1 MSHEKPLNP
10 YLAAMLVLP
19 TLHALSMPTVTLATD
34 GPSANQ
40 TLGTKLM
47 STLEEAIERGRQ
59 FTAPKVRTSYVTL
72 DIPPFQIF
80 LLSSKKLKPI
90 QPFVACNVKS

>member
-1 MSHEKPLNP
+1 MIHEKSLNP

-40 TLGTKLM
+40 RLGTKLV
-47 STLEEAIERGRQ
+47 SSLEEAIERGKQ
-59 FTAPKVRTSYVTL
+59 FTAPKV
-72 DIPPFQIF
+72 
-80 LLSSKKLKPI
+80 
-90 QPFVACNVKS
+90 